1 MARRKTWLPGWERKV
16 RPVAPVRPTPEPGSP
31 AVGHL
36 RHEALIASDDIRRA
50 GEILAAG
57 GELPP
62 RPKKQRPTGGGPL
75 PVRGSSEQGAAR
87 RAAAVWS
94 KVLGGLDYDAVAALQ
109 KQASAE
115 GTALG
120 LLLKGE
126 DEANLILANLRM
138 DAPEKEVIETQA
150 RAQAARG
157 SVDPAAA
164 LRRLPPDVGAEI
176 ALALAAGLDEVRRA
190 RAAAVKASFELGLVK
205 KLLRPVPGKSGSWL
219 ASGPPE
225 MHAADLASYKAA
237 AQWWEER
244 RERRSLRGPLM
255 VKGAPRPFPRNN

>member
-1 MARRKTWLPGWERKV
+1 
-16 RPVAPVRPTPEPGSP
+16 
-31 AVGHL
+31 VGHL

-94 KVLGGLDYDAVAALQ
+94 KVLGGLEYNAVALLQ
-109 KQASAE
+109 KRASAE
-115 GTALG
+115 ATALG
-120 LLLKGE
+120 LLIKGDDDARVIMANVSLDPSE
-126 DEANLILANLRM
+126 RELAEA
-138 DAPEKEVIETQA
+138 QA
-150 RAQAARG
+150 RARAARE
-157 SVDPAAA
+157 SLDTAKV

-219 ASGPPE
+219 SGGPPE
-225 MHAADLASYKAA
+225 VHAADLASYEAA